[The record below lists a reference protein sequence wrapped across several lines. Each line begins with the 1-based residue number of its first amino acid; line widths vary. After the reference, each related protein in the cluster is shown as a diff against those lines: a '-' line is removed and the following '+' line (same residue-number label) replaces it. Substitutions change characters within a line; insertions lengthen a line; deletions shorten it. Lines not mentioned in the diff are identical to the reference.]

1 MRLRRAAVAIG
12 PAAVIVIA
20 VSPSSAA
27 GARPPVAE
35 PALHRVP
42 ATHLV
47 QATAD
52 QVRAY
57 WTPAR
62 MAAVTA
68 AQPGALWTGGGLVAR
83 TTGKVF
89 FTIGGRDFLCS
100 GSTLKSANRDVV
112 VTAGHC
118 VKDGK
123 GAWADNWIFVPGYR
137 DGDSPY
143 GGYTA
148 RRMFTPDRWSRQADG
163 EFDVA
168 MVAVAQADG
177 RHVVDVA
184 GGQRVAFG
192 GPGETRAYAFGYPAS
207 GRWNGA
213 RLAYCDGKP
222 APDRHAGTPGRGL
235 RCDMTIGSSGGP
247 WLTGFDP
254 ATGTGTVV
262 SVNSF
267 KYAGDASTMY
277 GPHFGDAVRRVY
289 DQAQNA

>member
-1 MRLRRAAVAIG
+1 MRLRRAAVAVG

-20 VSPSSAA
+20 ASPSSAA

-35 PALHRVP
+35 PALHQVRE
-42 ATHLV
+42 
-47 QATAD
+47 TAG
-52 QVRAY
+52 QIRAY

-62 MAAVTA
+62 MAAA
-68 AQPGALWTGGGLVAR
+68 AQAGALWTGGGAVTR

-148 RRMFTPDRWSRQADG
+148 RRMFTPDQWSRQADG
-163 EFDVA
+163 DFDVA

-177 RHVVDVA
+177 RHVVDVV
-184 GGQRVAFG
+184 GGRRVAFG
-192 GPGETRAYAFGYPAS
+192 GPGEARTYAFGYPAS

-222 APDRHAGTPGRGL
+222 APDRHAGTTGRGL

-247 WLTGFDP
+247 WLSGFDP
-254 ATGTGTVV
+254 ATGAGTVV

-277 GPHFGDAVRRVY
+277 GPHFGDAVRRAY

>member
-1 MRLRRAAVAIG
+1 MRLRRTAGVIG
-12 PAAVIVIA
+12 PAAVVVIA

-35 PALHRVP
+35 PAVHS
-42 ATHLV
+42 V
-47 QATAD
+47 QATAARI
-52 QVRAY
+52 RAY
-57 WTPAR
+57 WTPER
-62 MAAVTA
+62 RAAA
-68 AQPGALWTGGGLVAR
+68 AAGQAGALWTGGGAVAR

-100 GSTLKSANRDVV
+100 GSTVRSANRDVV

-148 RRMFTPDRWSRQADG
+148 RRMFTPDQWSEHADG
-163 EFDVA
+163 DFDVA

-184 GGQRVAFG
+184 GGQRLAFG
-192 GPGETRAYAFGYPAS
+192 GPREAHTHAFGYPAS
-207 GRWNGA
+207 GRWNGK
-213 RLAYCDGKP
+213 RLAYCDGTP
-222 APDRHAGTPGRGL
+222 APDRHAGTTGRGL
-235 RCDMTIGSSGGP
+235 RCDLTTGSSGGP
-247 WLTGFDP
+247 WLTGLDP
-254 ATGTGTVV
+254 ATGLGTVV

-267 KYAGDASTMY
+267 KYADDHATMY
-277 GPHFGDAVRRVY
+277 GPHFGDAVRRAY